1 MLRRRSL
8 TTAVGLAA
16 VGALTLT
23 ACSGGSDPETDSA
36 EETAAAEESTED
48 AGGATDEFPV
58 TISHALG
65 ETTIESEPQ
74 RVATWGWGST
84 EAALAVG
91 VAPVGVAEQVFTVG
105 EQALVPWVAEEY
117 EALGAEEPV
126 IFTDPEAGASVPY
139 EEFVEADPDLILAP
153 YSGVTEE
160 QYEVLS
166 DIAPVVA
173 YPEGP
178 WTTPWDEI
186 ITITA
191 DALGRSE
198 AGEQVLTDIDTYFAD
213 LAAEH
218 PAFEGK
224 TFAAI
229 VDSPSEGLVYVYTPA
244 DPRVSILEGLGVVSA
259 PSVTELDSSDGG
271 FFYTLSYEELDRLE
285 SDFLIA
291 YTYTEEEAETFG
303 ESDEL
308 QAIPAI
314 ADGNVVKV
322 VGNVAVSSVSPP
334 TALSYDWPDGVP
346 AIVDQLAEL
355 YPES

>member
-1 MLRRRSL
+1 MRLRRSL
-8 TTAVGLAA
+8 TTAVGLTAA
-16 VGALTLT
+16 AALTLT
-23 ACSGGSDPETDSA
+23 ACSDSGEPEAADDAAATDEA
-36 EETAAAEESTED
+36 TAAD
-48 AGGATDEFPV
+48 GATDEFPI
-58 TISHALG
+58 TITHALG
-65 ETTIESEPQ
+65 ETTIESEPE

-105 EQALVPWVAEEY
+105 EQALIPWVADEY

-126 IFTDPEAGASVPY
+126 IFTDPEAGATVPY

-153 YSGVTEE
+153 YSGLTEE
-160 QYEVLS
+160 QYDVLS

-173 YPEGP
+173 YPEAP

-191 DALGRSE
+191 EALGRSE
-198 AGEQVLTDIDTYFAD
+198 AGDQVLADIDTYFAD
-213 LAAEH
+213 HAAEH
-218 PAFEGK
+218 PELEGK

-259 PSVTELDSSDGG
+259 PSVEELDTSDGG
-271 FFYTLSYEELDRLE
+271 FYYTLSYEELDKLD
-285 SDFLIA
+285 SDFVIA

-308 QAIPAI
+308 QAIPAV
-314 ADGNVVKV
+314 AAGDVVKV

-346 AIVDQLAEL
+346 AIVDQLAAL
-355 YPES
+355 YGED

>member
-1 MLRRRSL
+1 MRRRRSL

-16 VGALTLT
+16 VGTLMLT
-23 ACSGGSDPETDSA
+23 ACSGDAELEAGSG
-36 EETAAAEESTED
+36 EETAAEES
-48 AGGATDEFPV
+48 AGSAGATDEFPV
-58 TISHALG
+58 TMTHAFG

-153 YSGVTEE
+153 YSGLTEE
-160 QYEVLS
+160 QYDVLS

-173 YPEGP
+173 YPENP
-178 WTTPWDEI
+178 WTTPWDET

-191 DALGRSE
+191 EALGRSE
-198 AGEQVLTDIDTYFAD
+198 AGEQVLSDIDAYFAD

-218 PAFEGK
+218 PELEGE

-229 VDSPSEGLVYVYTPA
+229 VDSPSEGQVYVYTPA
-244 DPRVSILEGLGVVSA
+244 DPRVSILEKLGIESA
-259 PSVTELDSSDGG
+259 PAVAELDTSDGG
-271 FFYTLSYEELDRLE
+271 FFYALSYEELDKLE
-285 SDFLIA
+285 SDVVIA
-291 YTYTEEEAETFG
+291 YTYTESEAETFG

-308 QAIPAI
+308 QAVPAI

-346 AIVDQLAEL
+346 AIVDQLAAL
-355 YPES
+355 YDES